1 MGRVLVGSFNGVYLL
16 KFEGDV
22 RLTIGPATNRY
33 IDGILSSNGF
43 RSVLIDLSET
53 ERIDST
59 SLGLLARLSIRT
71 KQQYSFVPTLVC
83 GSSDLLRVL
92 HTMGFD
98 EIFHIVDEAPMRIDD
113 LGELP
118 SVDVPKDDLR
128 RLVIDAHKTLM
139 SMNTHN
145 FDSFQELVQDLE
157 DEASSSAP
165 GPWLGASPG

>member
-33 IDGILSSNGF
+33 IDGILASSGF

-83 GSSDLLRVL
+83 GSKDLLRVL